1 MGHFGSCCFAQISNF
16 QFLEWFWPCWEQEK
30 KSTPRMV
37 FFHKP
42 SSSFERSALKMNIPG
57 KNREALQKDVPAII
71 CQCCLF
77 RSPIF
82 DMILKGSK
90 RSFLHMSTSTLL
102 CSCAWIFSSLYRY
115 MLPRT
120 LTSRW
125 SFRVQSFKF
134 FSHATSESPL
144 RRKGNLNIIFQNL
157 HCFFG
162 GLVGSKHM
170 SCFFLWVF
178 HQKNPRPISVLK
190 AFGHRPAWERWKKE
204 ASEGCPEK
212 TWFNESGLEE
222 TFPKHMDPINL
233 YSPIGTNI
241 WGVSENRGFPPKSS
255 ILTKVFHYKPSI
267 LGYHYFWKHPY
278 PF

>member
-1 MGHFGSCCFAQISNF
+1 
-16 QFLEWFWPCWEQEK
+16 
-30 KSTPRMV
+30 
-37 FFHKP
+37 
-42 SSSFERSALKMNIPG
+42 
-57 KNREALQKDVPAII
+57 
-71 CQCCLF
+71 
-77 RSPIF
+77 
-82 DMILKGSK
+82 
-90 RSFLHMSTSTLL
+90 MSTSTLL

-212 TWFNESGLEE
+212 TWFNESSLSTDGRNESE
-222 TFPKHMDPINL
+222 THGPMDL
-233 YSPIGTNI
+233 LSLGTNI
-241 WGVSENRGFPPKSS
+241 WGFPENRGFPPKSS
-255 ILTKVFHYKPSI
+255 ILIRFSI
-267 LGYHYFWKHPY
+267 INHPFWATAIFGNIHI
-278 PF
+278 PFKGTFESMMIFPLFPRSDYYIVP